1 MTNPRRIVLTRQQ
14 ESNRPWAERLRT
26 AGHAVLELPLVKF
39 KTRGVDTERPA
50 SDWLLFTS
58 PQGVRAFEAAGL
70 SVGQAK
76 VAALGAGTARA
87 LAEAGLKDDLGLETR
102 DGAELAAAFT
112 ARVTAPAAV
121 LLPGPRKRL
130 AEPRATLEAAGFTVN
145 ELALYETEV
154 VPVDDLPDA
163 PFARGD
169 VVFFCS
175 PSTVRSFTGAWNERP
190 DCVAIG
196 ETTADALRAAG
207 FKPRVAEQPNLE
219 EMVRA
224 AGLEPIPAP
233 TSKNGTCKE
242 SGS

>member
-1 MTNPRRIVLTRQQ
+1 MTKPRRIVLTRQQ

-26 AGHAVLELPLVKF
+26 TGHAVLELPLVEF
-39 KTRGVDTERPA
+39 KTLGVDTELPA

-58 PQGVRAFEAAGL
+58 PQGVRAFRKAGL

-76 VAALGAGTARA
+76 VAALGTGTARA
-87 LAEAGLKDDLGLETR
+87 LAGVGLKDDLGLETR
-102 DGAELAAAFT
+102 DGAELATAFT

-121 LLPGPRKRL
+121 LLPGPRRRL
-130 AEPRATLEAAGFTVN
+130 AEPRATLEAAGFTVT

-154 VPVDDLPDA
+154 VLVDDLPDA
-163 PFARGD
+163 PFAQGD

-175 PSTVRSFTGAWNERP
+175 PSAVRSFTGAWDERP
-190 DCVAIG
+190 ECVAIG

-207 FKPRVAEQPNLE
+207 FEPRVAEQPNLE

-224 AGLEPIPAP
+224 AGLDPMPAP
-233 TSKNGTCKE
+233 TSLE